1 MRFFFTIT
9 KNIVT
14 SKSEWTLYD
23 MRIEKMI
30 SALLDVMHYHNL

>member
-14 SKSEWTLYD
+14 SKFEWTLYD

-30 SALLDVMHYHNL
+30 SALLDVRHYHNL